1 MMTEAEARKKWCP
14 HVRFSQWA
22 EGILNNRGDLNGKHD
37 CLASECMAWRW
48 RVTGV
53 DDDDNDIH
61 DFGYC
66 GLGGKP

>member
-1 MMTEAEARKKWCP
+1 MMTEAEAREKWCP

-22 EGILNNRGDLNGKHD
+22 EGIVNNRGDLNGKHN

-48 RVTGV
+48 CNGEEMWSHVTPL
-53 DDDDNDIH
+53 
-61 DFGYC
+61 GYC